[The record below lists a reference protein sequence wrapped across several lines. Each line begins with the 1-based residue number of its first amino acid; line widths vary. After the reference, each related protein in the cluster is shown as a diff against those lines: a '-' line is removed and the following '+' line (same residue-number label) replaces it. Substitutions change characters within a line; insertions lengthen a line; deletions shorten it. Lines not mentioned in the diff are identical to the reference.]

1 MYAAIMRL
9 YLVRNPTTRHKY
21 VSACL
26 VWWIISSFIALS
38 GISVIISA
46 VERIEH
52 ESWIIE
58 QVAGMLLELRE
69 FLYITYMAV
78 TNELNR
84 KVLFLRHLQAL

>member
-1 MYAAIMRL
+1 MVDYIVILSVMVWYQYYLCMYDAITCL
-9 YLVRNPTTRHKY
+9 YLVRNPITKQKY

-58 QVAGMLLELRE
+58 QVPGMLLGLRE
-69 FLYITYMAV
+69 F
-78 TNELNR
+78 
-84 KVLFLRHLQAL
+84 